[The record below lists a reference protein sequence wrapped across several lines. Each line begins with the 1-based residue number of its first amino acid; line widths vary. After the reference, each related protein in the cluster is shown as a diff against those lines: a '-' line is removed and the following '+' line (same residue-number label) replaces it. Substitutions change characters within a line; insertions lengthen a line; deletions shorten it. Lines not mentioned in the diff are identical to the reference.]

1 MKQLLIIINLIILC
15 IAFFAYIKSQKNY
28 EAACFYADVAHSL
41 INNDN
46 IATYN
51 NWVQEF
57 DSLEFDYL
65 TEEDIEDY
73 SWCY

>member
-1 MKQLLIIINLIILC
+1 MKHLLIIINLTILC
-15 IAFFAYIKSQKNY
+15 IAIGIFVNSRKNY

-41 INNDN
+41 INNNN

-57 DSLEFDYL
+57 DSLEFEYL
-65 TEEDIEDY
+65 SKEELEEY